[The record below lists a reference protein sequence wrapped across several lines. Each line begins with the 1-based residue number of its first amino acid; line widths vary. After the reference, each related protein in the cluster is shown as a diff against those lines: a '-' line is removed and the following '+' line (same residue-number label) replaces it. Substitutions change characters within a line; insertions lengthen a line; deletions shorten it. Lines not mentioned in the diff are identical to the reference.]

1 MLRTKRKPNATVCRN
16 APVTHGAPSKRS
28 TSVATTRSQSA
39 AKKRRLDSSCA
50 AEADVLPT
58 DQGADTLTRADI
70 PRIVD
75 AVLRS
80 LPHSSTVM
88 PTNNAHDDLEQES
101 LAVDPVDPSLGK

>member
-1 MLRTKRKPNATVCRN
+1 M
-16 APVTHGAPSKRS
+16 
-28 TSVATTRSQSA
+28 TRSQST
-39 AKKRRLDSSCA
+39 AKRRRLDSSSA
-50 AEADVLPT
+50 AEANILPT

-88 PTNNAHDDLEQES
+88 LTNDTHDNLEQES
-101 LAVDPVDPSLGK
+101 LAVDPVNPSLGKW